1 MVALRT
7 PARFVYIGYVSSVYE
22 DVRGLI
28 VLGTYPA
35 GRAVTEQE
43 LCDRLGVSRTP
54 VREALR
60 RLESDGLVEPAR
72 RGVTVVELDPKAL
85 RDAYLVRAA
94 LEALTAE
101 LAASRQLSGEL
112 APAGLAR
119 LKDFATEADRATRSG
134 DLAEG
139 VRHNRAFHGHIAALA
154 DNPSAAETLD
164 RLWDRIVVS
173 TRASL
178 AAPARTGQVGDEHR
192 HLVAAIAEGRPQDA
206 AAIARAHVLST
217 MYALEGTK

>member
-1 MVALRT
+1 MN
-7 PARFVYIGYVSSVYE
+7 SVYDE
-22 DVRGLI
+22 VRGLI

-35 GRAVTEQE
+35 GRPVTEQE

-60 RLESDGLVEPAR
+60 RLESDGLVQPAR
-72 RGVTVVELDPKAL
+72 RGVTLVELGAKAL

-101 LAASRQLSGEL
+101 LAADRRRAGEL
-112 APAGLAR
+112 APADLAR
-119 LKDFATEADRATRSG
+119 LGDLADEADRATRSG

-139 VRHNRAFHGHIAALA
+139 VRRNRAFHRHIAVLA
-154 DNPSAAETLD
+154 DNPPAAEALD
-164 RLWDRIVVS
+164 RLWDRITVS

-178 AAPARTGQVGDEHR
+178 AAPARTAQVDEEHR
-192 HLVAAIAEGRPQDA
+192 HLVAAITEGRPGDA
-206 AAIARAHVLST
+206 AALARAHVLST
-217 MYALEGTK
+217 MSALGGTGA

>member
-1 MVALRT
+1 M
-7 PARFVYIGYVSSVYE
+7 YDE
-22 DVRGLI
+22 VRGLI

-35 GRAVTEQE
+35 GQPVTEQE

-60 RLESDGLVEPAR
+60 RLESDGLVQPAR
-72 RGVTVVELDPKAL
+72 RGVTVVELGSKAL

-101 LAASRQLSGEL
+101 LAAARQRAGEL
-112 APAGLAR
+112 APADLAR
-119 LKDFATEADRATRSG
+119 LEGLAVEADRATRSG

-139 VRHNRAFHGHIAALA
+139 VRHNRAFHGHIATLA
-154 DNPSAAETLD
+154 DNPAAAEALD
-164 RLWDRIVVS
+164 RLWDRITVS

-178 AAPARTGQVGDEHR
+178 AEPVRTGQVDDEHR
-192 HLVAAIAEGRPQDA
+192 QLLAAITEGRAEDA
-206 AAIARAHVLST
+206 AALARAHVLAT
-217 MYALEGTK
+217 MTALGGTAS